1 MRVNFLKQ
9 GSLEMAELTVF
20 KTFTFKIH
28 NLPQGKKSKLNK
40 SMTQGTMVFY
50 KLVFAGKEAA
60 NKLLADVYQLRTDF
74 EALTFIDDK
83 AKKEAEKDLNKNIRA
98 LKREGLSKITKLFT
112 NITKPLPFG
121 SAIKD
126 GAVEDASAQISSYIE
141 LTEIGQQA
149 NLPQKHDAEI
159 DYHLALN
166 DLLSST
172 TKEQEDA
179 ARDAM
184 ARSQKN
190 DERPITLSRY
200 RETMILADDKN
211 RLFVF
216 PLLWS
221 AKDKR
226 STPVLIDAI
235 DTRTGESYKKK
246 SGQGMLLPLECSN
259 RHKQALMDGTAKTSK
274 IYKRGDDYYL
284 AVAVEFKIEARE
296 PKYVMGIDRG
306 ICEIASYAVRD
317 KETGKIV
324 ATGTF
329 DGLVLR
335 EHQRLL
341 ERKQKLSQARGKR
354 IVTAWSGY
362 TNNLMHNISKEIVEI
377 ADKWCAQVV
386 IEDLKGIKNGAHHK
400 RKAFAKKG
408 GFRRMLSRQQYG
420 KLEGMLDY
428 KLQAVGLPKP
438 LKVQPE
444 FTSRTCPQCGDDK
457 KGNRLKDTE
466 ELRAIF
472 HCHSCGYKAHS
483 DINAAVNIAGKR
495 IWFDANK
502 GKMKKGRPLPA
513 LLRFNVWQSDN
524 LQL

>member
-1 MRVNFLKQ
+1 MVK
-9 GSLEMAELTVF
+9 VF
-20 KTFTFKIH
+20 KTYTFKIH
-28 NLPQGKKSKLNK
+28 RLSAKKRSKLNQSIK
-40 SMTQGTMVFY
+40 QGTMAFY
-50 KLVFAGKEAA
+50 KLIFAGKEAA
-60 NKLLADVYQLRTDF
+60 DKILADVDQLRTNF
-74 EALTFIDDK
+74 EALSFIDDK
-83 AKKEAEKDLNKNIRA
+83 AKREAESTLNKDIRT
-98 LKREGLSKITKLFT
+98 LKRDRLIEITKRFR
-112 NITKPLPFG
+112 NITKPLPFS

-126 GAVEDASAQISSYIE
+126 GAVEDATAQISSYIE

-149 NLPQKHDAEI
+149 NLPQKHDDEI

-172 TKEQEDA
+172 TKDQEDA
-179 ARDAM
+179 ARDVM
-184 ARSQKN
+184 TRSKKN
-190 DERPITLSRY
+190 NERPITLSRY

-235 DTRTGESYKKK
+235 DTRTGEPYKKT
-246 SGQGMLLPLECSN
+246 SNQGMLLPLECSN

-274 IYKRGDDYYL
+274 LYKRGDDYYL
-284 AVAVEFKIEARE
+284 AVAIEFEIEARE

-317 KETGKIV
+317 KETGKVV

-354 IVTAWSGY
+354 LISAWSGY
-362 TNNLMHNISKEIVEI
+362 TNNLMHNISKEIVEV

-400 RKAFAKKG
+400 RKTFARKG

-420 KLEGMLDY
+420 KLEGMLGY

-438 LKVQPE
+438 LKVQPA
-444 FTSRTCPQCGDDK
+444 FTSMTCPQCGCDDK
-457 KGNRLKDTE
+457 DNRLKDTE
-466 ELRAIF
+466 ELRAVF
-472 HCHSCGYKAHS
+472 FCKQCGYKAHS

-495 IWFDANK
+495 IWFDTVK
-502 GKMKKGRPLPA
+502 GKMKKNKPLDIQ
-513 LLRFNVWQSDN
+513 LRFNVWQSDY

>member
-1 MRVNFLKQ
+1 MIN
-9 GSLEMAELTVF
+9 VF
-20 KTFTFKIH
+20 KTYTFKIH
-28 NLPQGKKSKLNK
+28 GLSANKTSKLNQSIK
-40 SMTQGTMVFY
+40 QGTMTFY
-50 KLVFAGKEAA
+50 KLIFAGKEAA
-60 NKLLADVYQLRTDF
+60 DKILADVDQLRTNF
-74 EALTFIDDK
+74 AALTFIDDK
-83 AKKEAEKDLNKNIRA
+83 AKREAENQLNRDIKT
-98 LKREGLSKITKLFT
+98 LKRERLFEITKLFA

-121 SAIKD
+121 SAIKG
-126 GAVEDASAQISSYIE
+126 GAVEDAVSQISSYIE

-149 NLPQKHDAEI
+149 NLPQKHDEEI

-166 DLLSST
+166 ELLSST
-172 TKEQEDA
+172 TKDQEDA

-184 ARSQKN
+184 ARSQKDN
-190 DERPITLSRY
+190 ERPITLSRY
-200 RETMILADDKN
+200 REMMILADSEN

-226 STPVLIDAI
+226 STPVFIDAI
-235 DTRTGESYKKK
+235 DTRTGEPYKKK
-246 SGQGMLLPLECSN
+246 SAQGMLLPLECSN

-274 IYKRGDDYYL
+274 LYKRGDDYYL
-284 AVAVEFKIEARE
+284 AVAVKFEIEARE

-317 KETGKIV
+317 KDTGKVV

-354 IVTAWSGY
+354 IVSAWSGY

-400 RKAFAKKG
+400 RKKFARKG

-420 KLEGMLDY
+420 KLEGMLNY

-438 LKVQPE
+438 LKVQAA
-444 FTSRTCPQCGDDK
+444 FTSMTCPQCGNDDK
-457 KGNRLKDTE
+457 ENRLKDTE

-472 HCHSCGYKAHS
+472 HCHSCDYKAHS
-483 DINAAVNIAGKR
+483 DINASVNIAGKR

-502 GKMKKGRPLPA
+502 TKMKKNKPLA
-513 LLRFNVWQSDN
+513 LHLRFNKWQSDN